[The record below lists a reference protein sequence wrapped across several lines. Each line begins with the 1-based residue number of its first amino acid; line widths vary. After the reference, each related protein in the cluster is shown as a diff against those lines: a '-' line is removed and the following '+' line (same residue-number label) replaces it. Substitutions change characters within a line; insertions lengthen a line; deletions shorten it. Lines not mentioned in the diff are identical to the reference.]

1 MIIAV
6 AKQILMETGIM
17 STIRDVAALAKV
29 SPATVSR
36 VLNHDTKYKMTDET
50 IERVWKAVA
59 ELNYKAP
66 SSSGDRLR
74 PVRNPVRDSSAAHK
88 FGCIMNVQGGKYN
101 DPYYLTILS
110 GFEKLIMEKGY
121 DISFIRTNE
130 ELEDPQILYK
140 TFDEPV
146 SGLIIMNTLTDE
158 TFDYIRKQTPY
169 IVGIDTAHDT
179 IDNVAYDHYGAAIMA
194 VEHLYAQGYRE
205 IGFIGGDESEMRR
218 SRRFNGYFAALH
230 GLDLCFNADWVLASG
245 WDEEICDRKIRK
257 AYAEGKLPRAFFV
270 ASDTMAIG
278 ALHTFFDLGLSVP
291 EDIAVIGLSNIEI
304 SKYSNPPLST
314 IGLPIREMGMVAAD
328 ILLGRIAGDTLPTR
342 VVTLGAE
349 LIRRSS
355 T

>member
-1 MIIAV
+1 MTR
-6 AKQILMETGIM
+6 EEYGDDDM
-17 STIRDVAALAKV
+17 STIRDVAALANV

-36 VLNHDTKYKMTDET
+36 VLNHDTTYKMTDET

-66 SSSGDRLR
+66 SSSGDRMRSARR
-74 PVRNPVRDSSAAHK
+74 PGSGSPVAHK
-88 FGCIMNVQGGKYN
+88 FGCIMNVQGGKFN

-110 GFEKLIMEKGY
+110 GFEKMIMEMGY

-169 IVGIDTAHDT
+169 IVGIDTAHT
-179 IDNVAYDHYGAAIMA
+179 QIDNVAYDHYGAAIMA
-194 VEHLYAQGYRE
+194 VRHLYEQGYRE
-205 IGFIGGDESEMRR
+205 IGFIGGSDADMKN
-218 SRRFNGYFAALH
+218 SRRFNGYYAALH
-230 GLDLCFNADWVLASG
+230 SLDLTFNPDWVLSSD
-245 WDEEICDRKIRK
+245 WDEETCDKKLR
-257 AYAEGKLPRAFFV
+257 AAHAAGKLPRAFFV

-278 ALHTFFDLGLSVP
+278 ALHTFFDLKLRVP
-291 EDIAVIGLSNIEI
+291 QDIAVIGLSNIEI
-304 SKYSNPPLST
+304 SKYSNPPLTT
-314 IGLPIREMGMVAAD
+314 ISLPIYEMGQVAANV
-328 ILLGRIAGDTLPTR
+328 LLGRIAGDKLPTR

-349 LIRRSS
+349 LLKRSS